1 MITKSKMG
9 GTHNLQ
15 DIGWETQIEEPLAE
29 PRHT

>member
-1 MITKSKMG
+1 MG

-15 DIGWETQIEEPLAE
+15 DIGWETQTEEPLAE